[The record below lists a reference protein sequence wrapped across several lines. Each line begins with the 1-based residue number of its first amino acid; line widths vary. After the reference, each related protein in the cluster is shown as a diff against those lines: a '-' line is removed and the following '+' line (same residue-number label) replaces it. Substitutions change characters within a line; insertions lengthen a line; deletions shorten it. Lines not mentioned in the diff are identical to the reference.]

1 MSGFSLRFP
10 HTIIVGALITTLLG
24 LIAFSKMP
32 VDVFPNLKIPAVVV
46 ATFYPGMPPLE
57 MERDIT
63 TRFERFFTLGTDIE
77 HIESRSLPGV
87 SIIKVFFQPD
97 TNIDTAAAS
106 LSNLAMADL
115 RHLPPGTLPP
125 LVLKF
130 DASSLP
136 VTLVTVSGEG
146 FSQAQLRDQAQYN
159 VRNQLATVSGSSVPP
174 PFGGKYRQIM
184 VYANREALQAR
195 GLTLMD
201 LVHKLNDAN
210 LIIPAGDAKIGDTD
224 YFVDTNSL
232 IEDPD
237 DINEVPVKI
246 GGGQAPVLV
255 RDVAHAEDAA
265 QIQQNV
271 VRINGQRSVYVPI
284 LKQGNANTIAVVD
297 GVRAMLRK
305 VIGLPQGMTLQ
316 SIFDQSGYIRAAV
329 ESLEHEAGS
338 AAVLA
343 SLVILLFLGSF
354 KSTFAIFLSIP
365 LSILAATFGLYMNGA
380 TINVMTLGGF
390 ALAIGRL
397 VDDSVVVLENIDRH
411 LVMGKSPEDAARDG
425 AREVALPVF
434 ASTITTV
441 IVFFPVMFLAG
452 VAKYLFSAL
461 SLAVVLAMLAS
472 YVVAMTV
479 IPIYCARF
487 LTTAEAHEEETGE
500 GRHILGAFN
509 RLYERFAGRYAR
521 LLDRALDHKYVVI
534 GAVTVL
540 FVVTM
545 SGYPFLGTELFPRTD
560 AGQFII
566 NVRAPRGSRI
576 EMTEDLIAHMEQVI
590 RTVIPA
596 RDLSMVV
603 SNLGLAP
610 GFSAIY
616 SPNAASDS
624 GFVMVSLTPDHEGST
639 WDYMKAARRALRER
653 VPQVRTFFQSGSIID
668 AVLNFGLAAPIDV
681 QLSGPDYAL
690 LHTLA
695 GTVESRIRQLPEV
708 ADAFIPQESGYPS
721 LDVRVD
727 RLKAGRL
734 GLTQRDVVT
743 NIITALTS
751 NQMIAPSIWIDPKS
765 GNDYFLTV
773 QYPEKDITS
782 LETLLNIPV
791 LGAHDGG
798 SQENAVLLRNVAS
811 VVAETQPAEAAHYN
825 IQRVVDVLVS
835 PRGDDLKGTQ
845 AAIQTALDGMQ
856 MPPTVSVTFRGA
868 VAAMQASFASFG
880 FGLATAIVLLYLVMV
895 AQFRSFV
902 DPFIIMFAVP
912 MGMIGVVAVLL
923 ATGTTLN
930 IESFMGTIVMVGI
943 VVSNS
948 ILLVDFTNQRRRGG
962 EPLRRAV
969 VDASRIRLRPIIMT
983 ALATVVGLLPIAMKL
998 GAGSEASAPLAR
1010 AAVGGLT
1017 VSTIL
1022 TLVLVPVIYE
1032 IIYGRQAERGT
1043 K

>member
-1 MSGFSLRFP
+1 MANFALKYP
-10 HTIIVGALITTLLG
+10 HTIIVGALITILLG
-24 LIAFSKMP
+24 LIAFSRMP

-63 TRFERFFTLGTDIE
+63 TRFERFFTLGSDIE
-77 HIESRSLPGV
+77 HMESRSLPGV

-97 TNIDTAAAS
+97 ANIDTAAAS
-106 LSNLAMADL
+106 LANLAMADL

-125 LVLKF
+125 LVLKS

-136 VTLVTVSGEG
+136 VTLVTVSGQG
-146 FSQAQLRDQAQYN
+146 FSEAQLRDQAQYN
-159 VRNQLATVSGSSVPP
+159 LRNQLATVSGSSVPP
-174 PFGGKYRQIM
+174 PFGGKYRQVM
-184 VYANREALQAR
+184 VYVNREALQAR

-201 LVHKLNDAN
+201 VVNKLNTAN

-232 IEDPD
+232 IEDPEW
-237 DINEVPVKI
+237 INDVPVKV

-255 RDVAHAEDAA
+255 RDVGHAEDAA

-271 VRINGQRSVYVPI
+271 VRINGQRSVYVPV

-297 GVRAMLRK
+297 GVRNLLPK
-305 VIGLPQGMTLQ
+305 VLDLPLGMKLK
-316 SIFDQSGYIRAAV
+316 SIFDQSTYIRAAV

-338 AAVLA
+338 AAILA
-343 SLVILLFLGSF
+343 SFMILLFLGSF

-365 LSILAATFGLYMNGA
+365 LSILAATFGLYMNGS

-397 VDDSVVVLENIDRH
+397 VDDSVVVLENVDRH
-411 LVMGKSPEDAARDG
+411 LAMGKAPADAARDG
-425 AREVALPVF
+425 ASEVALPVL

-441 IVFFPVMFLAG
+441 IVFFPVMFLVG

-461 SLAVVLAMLAS
+461 SLAVVFSMLAS

-487 LTTAEAHEEETGE
+487 LTAEEAKAEEEG
-500 GRHILGAFN
+500 GHKYLGAFI
-509 RLYERFAGRYAR
+509 RVYEHFAAWYERM
-521 LLDRALDHKYVVI
+521 LDRALNRKFAVI
-534 GAVTVL
+534 AAVAVL

-545 SGYPFLGTELFPRTD
+545 SGYRLIGTELFPRTD

-576 EMTEDLIAHMEQVI
+576 EVAEALTAQIEKVVHD
-590 RTVIPA
+590 VIPP

-624 GFVMVSLTPDHEGST
+624 GFVMVSLKQDHERST
-639 WDYMKAARRALRER
+639 WHYMDVLRQR
-653 VPQVRTFFQSGSIID
+653 LHTDVPQVRTFFQSGSIID

-681 QLSGPDYAL
+681 QLTGSDYDV
-690 LHTLA
+690 LHA
-695 GTVESRIRQLPEV
+695 AARKVEHRLRSVPEV

-721 LDVRVD
+721 LNVDVD
-727 RLKAGRL
+727 RLKAGRM
-734 GLTQRDVVT
+734 GLSQKDVVT

-773 QYPEKDITS
+773 QYPEQDINS
-782 LETLLNIPV
+782 LDTLLNIPV
-791 LGAHDGG
+791 LGGIDG
-798 SQENAVLLRNVAS
+798 QEHHNTVLLRNVATVS
-811 VVAETQPAEAAHYN
+811 PETQPAEADHYN
-825 IQRVVDVLVS
+825 IQRVVDVLAS

-845 AAIQTALDGMQ
+845 TAMAAA
-856 MPPTVSVTFRGA
+856 VSGLTLPQGVTLTYRGA
-868 VAAMQASFASFG
+868 VAAMQSSFASFG
-880 FGLATAIVLLYLVMV
+880 FGLATAMVLLYLVMV
-895 AQFRSFV
+895 AQFRSFI

-912 MGMIGVVAVLL
+912 MGFIGVVLVLL

-948 ILLVDFTNQRRRGG
+948 ILLVDFANQRRREGQ
-962 EPLRRAV
+962 ELRRAIV
-969 VDASRIRLRPIIMT
+969 EASRIRMRPILRT
-983 ALATVVGLLPIAMKL
+983 ALATVVGLLPIALKL

-1010 AAVGGLT
+1010 AAVGGLA
-1017 VSTIL
+1017 VSTAL
-1022 TLVLVPVIYE
+1022 TLVLVPAVYEVIYS
-1032 IIYGRQAERGT
+1032 RGGS

>member
-1 MSGFSLRFP
+1 MSNFSLRFP

-184 VYANREALQAR
+184 VYADREALQAR

-201 LVHKLNDAN
+201 VVHKLNDAN

-224 YFVDTNSL
+224 FFVDTNSL
-232 IEDPD
+232 IEDPN
-237 DINEVPVKI
+237 DINEVPVKV

-255 RDVAHAEDAA
+255 RDIGHAEDAA

-297 GVRAMLRK
+297 GVRAMLHK
-305 VIGLPQGMTLQ
+305 VVGLPQGMTLR

-365 LSILAATFGLYMNGA
+365 LSILAATFGLYMNGS

-411 LVMGKSPEDAARDG
+411 LVMGKSPQDAARDG

-487 LTTAEAHEEETGE
+487 LTAEEAHEEETGE
-500 GRHILGAFN
+500 GHRVLGAFN
-509 RLYERFAGRYAR
+509 RLYERLAGRYAR
-521 LLDRALDHKYVVI
+521 MLDGALDHKYVVI
-534 GAVTVL
+534 AAVTVL

-545 SGYPFLGTELFPRTD
+545 SGYRLLGTELFPRTD
-560 AGQFII
+560 AGQFIV

-576 EMTEDLIAHMEQVI
+576 EVTEDLTARMEQVI
-590 RTVIPA
+590 RDVIPA

-624 GFVMVSLTPDHEGST
+624 GFIMVSLTADHEGST
-639 WDYMKAARRALRER
+639 WDYMKAARQALRER
-653 VPQVRTFFQSGSIID
+653 VPEVRTFFQSGSIID

-681 QLSGPDYAL
+681 QLSGPDYAV

-695 GTVESRIRQLPEV
+695 TAVESRIRRLPEV

-773 QYPEKDITS
+773 QYPERDISS
-782 LETLLNIPV
+782 LETLKNIPV

-798 SQENAVLLRNVAS
+798 SQQNAVLLRNVAS
-811 VVAETQPAEAAHYN
+811 VVSETQPAEAAHYN

-835 PRGDDLKGTQ
+835 PHGEDLKGTQ
-845 AAIQTALDGMQ
+845 AAIQTALAAVQ
-856 MPPTVSVTFRGA
+856 MPPTVNVTFRGA
-868 VAAMQASFASFG
+868 VAAMQASFSSFG
-880 FGLATAIVLLYLVMV
+880 FGLATAIILLYLVMV

-962 EPLRRAV
+962 EPLRRAIV
-969 VDASRIRLRPIIMT
+969 EASRIRLRPIIMT

-1017 VSTIL
+1017 VSTVL

-1032 IIYGRQAERGT
+1032 FIYARHAERGMQ
-1043 K
+1043 